1 MSRVF
6 PVLILTLIG
15 DLFDLI
21 GLLIGTL
28 KSLLLTEEWG
38 GVITEE
44 FVDLV
49 FLIIVLQTISE
60 EDR

>member
-6 PVLILTLIG
+6 PVLTLTLIG
-15 DLFDLI
+15 DLFDFV
-21 GLLIGTL
+21 GLLIGAL
-28 KSLLLTEEWG
+28 YFLLVTEKWG
-38 GVITEE
+38 GVITEK